1 MPIEPPPR
9 QDDYVIDPES
19 GAEMARLI
27 DQDHFIT
34 EQIGGLFP
42 PTVDPSTL
50 HQVLDLACG
59 PGGWAREVA
68 FHYWTYGTEVIG
80 VDISE
85 AMIEYAQ
92 AMAKVQGLNN
102 ATFQVM
108 DVRQPLDFDDDSF
121 DFVNARYLAYSLKP
135 EEWPGLVAECKR
147 VLKPGGVLRLTEAE
161 DIGVSNSA
169 ALEEINELA
178 RKAAR
183 KTGRAFF
190 PSGRFIGTM
199 FMLGRFMREAGFAD
213 IVQQAYMMDWSA
225 GTKAHYAQFSNWRV
239 GAVLGR
245 SFLIGTGV
253 VSAEGYDE
261 LYQQAIADMYGDSFV
276 ATYIIL
282 SAWGKK
288 PAE

>member
-1 MPIEPPPR
+1 MPIEPPSR
-9 QDDYVIDPES
+9 QDNYVIDPES
-19 GAEMARLI
+19 GAEMVRLI
-27 DQDHFIT
+27 DQDRFLT
-34 EQIGGLFP
+34 EHIGGLFP
-42 PTVDPSTL
+42 PDVDPSTL
-50 HQVLDLACG
+50 HEVLDLACG

-68 FHYWTYGTEVIG
+68 FHHWTYGTEVIG

-92 AMAKVQGLNN
+92 AMAKVQGLHN

-108 DVRQPLDFDDDSF
+108 DIRKPLDFDDDSF
-121 DFVNARYLAYSLKP
+121 DFVNARFLAYSLKP

-147 VLKPGGVLRLTEAE
+147 VLKPGGVLRLTESE
-161 DIGVSNSA
+161 DIGVSNSP

-190 PSGRFIGTM
+190 SSGRFIGTM
-199 FMLGRFMREAGFAD
+199 FMLGHFMRSAGFVD
-213 IVQQAYMMDWSA
+213 IVQQAHVMDWSA
-225 GTKAHYAQFSNWRV
+225 GTKANYAQLSNWRV
-239 GAVLGR
+239 GAVLGK

-253 VSAEGYDE
+253 VTAEDYDK
-261 LYQQAIADMYGDSFV
+261 LYNQTMLDMYSEDFI
-276 ATYIIL
+276 ATSIIL

>member
-9 QDDYVIDPES
+9 QDNYVIDPES

-42 PTVDPSTL
+42 PDVDPSTL

-68 FHYWTYGTEVIG
+68 FNYWTYGTKVIG

-92 AMAKVQGLNN
+92 AMAKVQDLNN

-108 DVRQPLDFDDDSF
+108 DVREPLDFDDDSF
-121 DFVNARYLAYSLKP
+121 DFVNVRFLAYSLKP
-135 EEWPGLVAECKR
+135 EEWPGLIAECKR
-147 VLKPGGVLRLTEAE
+147 VLKPGGILRLTEAE

-178 RKAAR
+178 RQAAR

-190 PSGRFIGTM
+190 PAGRFIGTM

-213 IVQQAYMMDWSA
+213 IVQQAYSMDWSA
-225 GTKAHYAQFSNWRV
+225 GTKASGVALIQVDRQNYRASSAQLATLKFQD
-239 GAVLGR
+239 G
-245 SFLIGTGV
+245 IG
-253 VSAEGYDE
+253 D
-261 LYQQAIADMYGDSFV
+261 L
-276 ATYIIL
+276 
-282 SAWGKK
+282 
-288 PAE
+288 